1 MGQGAGGGGKR
12 RARWILMIAPRGRW
26 GQVPRA
32 KAVQSLV
39 SPRLESPSRVH
50 IARPV
55 SLMDLI
61 WRSLEAVRQP
71 DDDAPSLA
79 LADFA
84 DRHSLLSD
92 FKSLGPKSRLLFLS
106 ALAQELQLPEA
117 LLVARKIEPRL
128 KRDFLRELP
137 TELALNCLSYVSAV
151 LQIRIMRVV
160 TPLSLAL
167 GPRTYDPPPHSVISH
182 LS

>member
-1 MGQGAGGGGKR
+1 
-12 RARWILMIAPRGRW
+12 
-26 GQVPRA
+26 
-32 KAVQSLV
+32 
-39 SPRLESPSRVH
+39 
-50 IARPV
+50 
-55 SLMDLI
+55 MDLI